1 MNNKIMKRIAKVIA
15 TNAISVDKSEFLATH
30 TPFKNLK
37 YTISGREVNN
47 PKLVSEEDIF
57 YCNEDKINFS
67 KKVICGLHKFTYFN
81 VTKEKSSIEFI
92 KNNIK
97 LFKNKIII
105 CDDISSG
112 IVPLK
117 KEDRIWREETGK
129 CLQYLSK
136 ESSKV
141 YRMFCGIP
149 SVIKE

>member
-1 MNNKIMKRIAKVIA
+1 MILVLGGAFNGKLDFVKE
-15 TNAISVDKSEFLATH
+15 EF
-30 TPFKNLK
+30 
-37 YTISGREVNN
+37 E
-47 PKLVSEEDIF
+47 VSEEDIF

-81 VTKEKSSIEFI
+81 VTNEKSSIEFI

-141 YRMFCGIP
+141 YRVFCGIP

>member
-1 MNNKIMKRIAKVIA
+1 MILVFGGAFNGKLGFVKE
-15 TNAISVDKSEFLATH
+15 EF
-30 TPFKNLK
+30 
-37 YTISGREVNN
+37 E
-47 PKLVSEEDIF
+47 VSEEDIF

-117 KEDRIWREETGK
+117 KKIGFGERKQESAFNIYQRNPLKYIGCFVEYH
-129 CLQYLSK
+129 QLSK
-136 ESSKV
+136 NNKL
-141 YRMFCGIP
+141 
-149 SVIKE
+149 KEKNRKE